1 MYARIRRVRSYA
13 RLQAHNKETTI
24 NKKYYGSRQVHT
36 TRYRV
41 EVV

>member
-1 MYARIRRVRSYA
+1 MYAHNARVRKKKQK
-13 RLQAHNKETTI
+13 LTTKI
-24 NKKYYGSRQVHT
+24 YDNYGSRQVHT